1 VPPATRTPEPEA
13 RRVWAAELPPSA
25 RLVTSEAGTRVDCNP
40 APLPA
45 STWQQDYKIDPQRLA
60 YSWDA
65 IVLWKE
71 DEQAQ
76 ITINLPQ
83 ARDISRIAVRT
94 MWTNNSKLGI
104 RYRLKSLS
112 IAAAK
117 TRNGAFETIQT
128 FEETEEHAVPSYPE
142 YSVDTPGL
150 QAQAIRITA
159 EPRDGCALFLQG
171 IRAWGAPEPAR
182 EARADYERWETG
194 PVSALCAGKLGQ
206 TGVDCVVYGCRD
218 GKVTVLE
225 QGKQLWTVETGA
237 RVNSLAAAD
246 LTGDGR
252 PELLVGTNDQRIL
265 CLDAV
270 GEELWHREFPDF
282 WGRRGNVMWVGAG
295 DVDGD
300 GDNEVVLSCENW
312 HYYCLDHEGKTIW
325 SYEIQHSGL
334 KGALGDINGDGKLET
349 LCGEEYYGWT
359 VLGSEGKP
367 LFNVGGSGPV
377 TTAVLAGDI
386 TGDGVSDVVFGNQT
400 FGVYA
405 RDGKGGV
412 LYNAAV
418 PGFVNDLATLSTD
431 GAPRLIA
438 AVDGLSRNLIAFG
451 GDGQRAW
458 QVTLP
463 AAPLALAQL
472 PGVIA
477 AGCQDGGLRLI
488 APDGRVLRAETLQGP
503 VTHVVAGDF
512 DGDGE
517 VEVCGVGDRELVVV
531 EWSRERRRTANV
543 RSRRTSDH
551 GDTEFHGERQRRTT
565 ENV

>member
-1 VPPATRTPEPEA
+1 
-13 RRVWAAELPPSA
+13 
-25 RLVTSEAGTRVDCNP
+25 
-40 APLPA
+40 
-45 STWQQDYKIDPQRLA
+45 
-60 YSWDA
+60 
-65 IVLWKE
+65 
-71 DEQAQ
+71 
-76 ITINLPQ
+76 
-83 ARDISRIAVRT
+83 
-94 MWTNNSKLGI
+94 
-104 RYRLKSLS
+104 
-112 IAAAK
+112 
-117 TRNGAFETIQT
+117 
-128 FEETEEHAVPSYPE
+128 
-142 YSVDTPGL
+142 
-150 QAQAIRITA
+150 
-159 EPRDGCALFLQG
+159 
-171 IRAWGAPEPAR
+171 
-182 EARADYERWETG
+182 
-194 PVSALCAGKLGQ
+194 
-206 TGVDCVVYGCRD
+206 
-218 GKVTVLE
+218 
-225 QGKQLWTVETGA
+225 
-237 RVNSLAAAD
+237 
-246 LTGDGR
+246 
-252 PELLVGTNDQRIL
+252 
-265 CLDAV
+265 
-270 GEELWHREFPDF
+270 
-282 WGRRGNVMWVGAG
+282 
-295 DVDGD
+295 
-300 GDNEVVLSCENW
+300 
-312 HYYCLDHEGKTIW
+312 
-325 SYEIQHSGL
+325 
-334 KGALGDINGDGKLET
+334 
-349 LCGEEYYGWT
+349 
-359 VLGSEGKP
+359 
-367 LFNVGGSGPV
+367 
-377 TTAVLAGDI
+377 
-386 TGDGVSDVVFGNQT
+386 VSDVVFGNQT